1 MRRNADIDKVP
12 WVMKKL
18 TPLKYSNAYE
28 LCYWRKCWN
37 IRRIVFSVVTPDA
50 DNDTQTPLGVD
61 EMLEIATRLDKLNKR
76 TWTDEGTS
84 IWTWEEQRNNVK
96 NCAKMLRRA
105 AKLKKRF
112 PHTEIYFY
120 DSW

>member
-1 MRRNADIDKVP
+1 MRRNAEVDNVP

-18 TPLKYSNAYE
+18 TPDKYTNSYS

-37 IRRIVFSVVTPDA
+37 IRRMVFSVVTPDA
-50 DNDTQTPLGVD
+50 ENDTQTPLGVD
-61 EMLEIATRLDKLNKR
+61 EMLEIATRLDKLNAKN
-76 TWTDEGTS
+76 WTDEGTS
-84 IWTWEEQRNNVK
+84 IWTWDEQRQNIK
-96 NCAKMLRRA
+96 KCAKMLRRA